1 MSKEID
7 TKRLESY
14 KPATKKASRWD
25 WLDGFLDAL
34 TLTWLFD
41 ILD

>member
-1 MSKEID
+1 MTNKND
-7 TKRLESY
+7 AKHLGGY

-25 WLDGFLDAL
+25 WLDGLFDIL

-41 ILD
+41 LLD